1 MKEHCSLLIH
11 VLKASSSLEE
21 KLKFE
26 EELELEEEA
35 IALKERTKKTKEK
48 NCKKKVQMKMERT

>member
-35 IALKERTKKTKEK
+35 IA
-48 NCKKKVQMKMERT
+48 